1 MAKIHA
7 KTYSQMLQDH
17 DLFIHQLSLTP
28 SDKHHDSLR
37 SVPTALPNDL
47 VRDIFKL
54 PKLTRE
60 QCGHLRHFHN
70 LASQPD
76 GDWSFMGGASGQDH
90 DEGSYRYQLA
100 SMAYA
105 AGAAHYHRL
114 PALRSVFQALL
125 QKMIRKMLHPEVWS
139 YWYLTSQSGKR
150 LDPDLK
156 QLRRPWADPV
166 RKENVMYSGHLLLM
180 VSLYSMLF
188 GDDHFD
194 QKDGIIFNWD
204 PMFWGMG
211 PERFSYNRTTLQGC
225 ILKQMERS
233 GWMGACCEP
242 NMVFIIIAT
251 RYNDVRNHTNIIG
264 EVLAKYKEAWSRRG
278 GFISANGLFRRWY
291 APNQDLVLEPQQ
303 LSHSAWIMA
312 FMPWNSAEVKQ
323 VSSTAGA
330 GFLQHLGART
340 NIRPPELATEI
351 RRISAAENADPD
363 SPSVVDRAWESM
375 KNLPPAATRSPLP
388 AFGFIAQWLSEIEG
402 PSELD
407 PLLRHAD
414 QYLHPTWHEGGL
426 FYRRNPPGWDD
437 EGNYLYME
445 PYSGNAAIGYA
456 RLNVQGG
463 QKRMYEEPW
472 TKEDVLK
479 RPCIEGVGLDDGVD
493 FLRGVWVEERK
504 AMVVTVRS
512 WEGKEVKMGIL
523 VKGLK
528 QGRWGVYVDGGLRE
542 VVSKGEADDVRVQ
555 MTVGGKEVDV
565 VVVKV

>member
-166 RKENVMYSGHLLLM
+166 RKENVMVSSRFITLKYLMVQHCNSLDSVQRLCLGTDHVFQYSGHLLLM

-242 NMVFIIIAT
+242 NMVFIVCNQFPVRSSLIIPRLFRSILT
-251 RYNDVRNHTNIIG
+251 SEIDHRNEIQRCPESYQYHRRGPG
-264 EVLAKYKEAWSRRG
+264 EVQG
-278 GFISANGLFRRWY
+278 GLEQTGRFHLRERPIPPLVCPEPRPGIGTSATVSFRLVRIPPLRYPVIPACLTSTGSWHSCPGTPPKSSKSHPQP
-291 APNQDLVLEPQQ
+291 APVSSSTSAREPT
-303 LSHSAWIMA
+303 SARPSSPPKSDA
-312 FMPWNSAEVKQ
+312 SAPLKTRTQ
-323 VSSTAGA
+323 TLHPSSTA
-330 GFLQHLGART
+330 
-340 NIRPPELATEI
+340 
-351 RRISAAENADPD
+351 
-363 SPSVVDRAWESM
+363 
-375 KNLPPAATRSPLP
+375 
-388 AFGFIAQWLSEIEG
+388 
-402 PSELD
+402 
-407 PLLRHAD
+407 
-414 QYLHPTWHEGGL
+414 
-426 FYRRNPPGWDD
+426 PG
-437 EGNYLYME
+437 N
-445 PYSGNAAIGYA
+445 
-456 RLNVQGG
+456 R
-463 QKRMYEEPW
+463 
-472 TKEDVLK
+472 
-479 RPCIEGVGLDDGVD
+479 
-493 FLRGVWVEERK
+493 
-504 AMVVTVRS
+504 
-512 WEGKEVKMGIL
+512 
-523 VKGLK
+523 
-528 QGRWGVYVDGGLRE
+528 
-542 VVSKGEADDVRVQ
+542 
-555 MTVGGKEVDV
+555 
-565 VVVKV
+565 